1 MFRSIIYFLC
11 FLCCSSLTNIYSSD
25 LGDQKI
31 QGDTLLGQVQETV
44 AIEDPDYPPSKKPF
58 WTKRRLIPMATGMLI
73 CLTTAIGAYEFYNK
87 LVDQHTG
94 ELRQEAIHTFMNQS
108 NITGSIYWGSTIP
121 YDMDDKGGGP
131 LPFHFR
137 ECLVLP
143 TFAECSYQHHCGAL
157 DLNDTSN
164 CIFNC
169 NATKPYQQEDV
180 IIHGSLLDTISIVN
194 RYCGC
199 QIKYWYD
206 LALQAYQQKL
216 PENRTLICTPNQD
229 NLSLCCGRVS
239 YSMYNSSYVQNS
251 HDRVFLRFVYGNA
264 TEAGESAVETFMNHT
279 KINAHQN
286 ASIFTAVGQ
295 TVGVLIF
302 LLAFIDYFCF

>member
-1 MFRSIIYFLC
+1 MFRSIIYFLFC
-11 FLCCSSLTNIYSSD
+11 ISLSYFTNTYSADHRDQD
-25 LGDQKI
+25 LHRDS
-31 QGDTLLGQVQETV
+31 LLSQTEEIV
-44 AIEDPDYPPSKKPF
+44 ALDNSAQTPNKSF
-58 WTKRRLIPMATGMLI
+58 WTKRRIIPMATGMII
-73 CLTTAIGAYEFYNK
+73 CLTTAIGAYELYNK
-87 LVDQHTG
+87 LIDQRTDDV
-94 ELRQEAIHTFMNQS
+94 RQEAVHIFMNQS
-108 NITGSIYWGSTIP
+108 NITGSLYWGTTIP
-121 YDMDDKGGGP
+121 YDMDDKSDGP

-143 TFAECSYQHHCGAL
+143 TFGICSYQNHCGPL

-169 NATKPYQQEDV
+169 NASKPYQKEDV
-180 IIHGSLLDTISIVN
+180 LVHGSLLDTISIVN
-194 RYCGC
+194 RYCEC

-206 LALQAYQQKL
+206 LASQVYQQKL
-216 PENRTLICTPNQD
+216 PENRTLICIPNQD

-239 YSMYNSSYVQNS
+239 YSIYNSSYVQNS

-264 TEAGESAVETFMNHT
+264 TEAGESAVESFINTT

-295 TVGVLIF
+295 TVGMLIF
-302 LLAFIDYFCF
+302 LFAFIDYFCF